1 MSMPSSL
8 QRKKNLLLWKM
19 FCCLRCKCH
28 KKLLYIASPKKLLRE
43 ICPFESHLI
52 SSDICS
58 KKTPACGSLFKQKR
72 LYDFEIETTI
82 GHFRNVRA
90 LGRVSYID

>member
-82 GHFRNVRA
+82 MAARSCITSLVF
-90 LGRVSYID
+90 LS